1 MNFVEYQGQHRI
13 SQIYLKQFGYQ
24 KDDEWY
30 ISVWHKSD
38 NHTDNLQVKNFTKE
52 TNVFDLPYEDIELR
66 RHFENI
72 SSKELESRYEMVIKS
87 IHNQKNLNTRNKSI
101 LFHFVAN
108 LICRA
113 LPHRD
118 FLNTLL
124 LNADTREIFLEEITT
139 FEEKSLPV
147 LKEALSTLKSEYQLN
162 MVLGQIMNYLAQVF
176 KTFNCVI
183 LKDHENKGWFTSD
196 NPINIDKQG
205 NFSYIIP
212 PEAEIYFPLSKD
224 YYLFIFNEESEIKTN
239 PLRKLRKNKINEID
253 EATHKMLCDKV
264 TWNENR
270 YLIFPTEIENTLFT
284 KD

>member
-1 MNFVEYQGQHRI
+1 
-13 SQIYLKQFGYQ
+13 
-24 KDDEWY
+24 
-30 ISVWHKSD
+30 
-38 NHTDNLQVKNFTKE
+38 
-52 TNVFDLPYEDIELR
+52 
-66 RHFENI
+66 
-72 SSKELESRYEMVIKS
+72 MVIKS

-118 FLNTLL
+118 FLNMLL

-147 LKEALSTLKSEYQLN
+147 LKEMLSTIKPDYQLN
-162 MVLGQIMNYLAQVF
+162 IVLGEIMNYLGQVF
-176 KTFNCVI
+176 KTFDCVI

-196 NPINIDKQG
+196 NPVSIDKQG

-224 YYLFIFNEESEIKTN
+224 YYLFMFNEHSEIKTN
-239 PLRKLRKNKINEID
+239 PFRNFKKK
-253 EATHKMLCDKV
+253 
-264 TWNENR
+264 
-270 YLIFPTEIENTLFT
+270 
-284 KD
+284 